1 MAPTV
6 AVLGATGDLG
16 SNILKA
22 LAKRAASNELS
33 LVVLH
38 REGSNVAK
46 LNLPENAKTRV
57 LDADN
62 ASVDEVKK
70 ALEGV
75 DVLM

>member
-1 MAPTV
+1 MARTV
-6 AVLGATGDLG
+6 ALLGATGDLG
-16 SNILKA
+16 SHLLKPLCK
-22 LAKRAASNELS
+22 LASSGEIR

-38 REGSNVAK
+38 RQGSDIGK
-46 LNLPENAKTRV
+46 LNLPEKAETRV

-62 ASVDEVKK
+62 ASVDEVRK